1 MRFANLWK
9 GVKTMGLTGIQIFKM
24 LPKTNCGECGVPTC
38 LAFAMN
44 LAAGKAELASCP
56 YVSEEAKAMLS
67 EAAAP
72 PIRPLAIGAG
82 ENVVKIGGETVLF
95 RHEKTFVNKP
105 GVAILISD
113 NTPEADINPRLKQF
127 KELKYERV
135 GLTLRPEMI
144 AVKNESGDPAKFEAL
159 IKRVK
164 AETDAALILMSDKA
178 DAMTAGVKACADRV
192 PLIYAANNG
201 NSEAFAN
208 LAKENKCPLAVK
220 ADNMETLVSLSNK
233 LTAAGLKDLVLD
245 SGSRTLRRVFEDQI
259 FIRRAALIQKNRSL
273 GFPTI
278 TFPCEMTKDPMKEA
292 LIAATMVA
300 KYAGII
306 VLSDFQGESLFPLL
320 VERLNIYTDPQR
332 PMMMQQ
338 GIYPIGNPA
347 EDSPVLITTNFSL
360 TYFIVS
366 GEVESSRVATW
377 LLVMDTEGLSVLTAW
392 AAGKF
397 VGDAIG
403 AFVKKSGITDKVK
416 HRKVVIPGAVA
427 AISGD
432 LEEELG
438 AGWEVKIGPRE
449 AAHIPAY
456 LKMGA

>member
-1 MRFANLWK
+1 
-9 GVKTMGLTGIQIFKM
+9 
-24 LPKTNCGECGVPTC
+24 
-38 LAFAMN
+38 
-44 LAAGKAELASCP
+44 
-56 YVSEEAKAMLS
+56 
-67 EAAAP
+67 
-72 PIRPLAIGAG
+72 
-82 ENVVKIGGETVLF
+82 VVKIGGETVLF

-105 GVAILISD
+105 GFAILVSD
-113 NTPEADINPRLKQF
+113 TMPEAEVNTKLKRF
-127 KELKYERV
+127 KDLKYERV

-144 AVKNESGDPAKFEAL
+144 AVKNDSGDPAKFEAL
-159 IKRVK
+159 IKKVK
-164 AETDAALILMSDKA
+164 AETDAALILMSDKP

-192 PLIYAANNG
+192 PLIYAASNG
-201 NSEAFAN
+201 NSEAFAG

-220 ADNMETLVSLSNK
+220 SDNLNTLASLSDK
-233 LTAAGLKDLVLD
+233 LSAAGLKDLVLD
-245 SGSRTLRRVFEDQI
+245 SGSRTLRKAFEDQI

-338 GIYPIGNPA
+338 GIYPLGNPV

-366 GEVESSRVATW
+366 GEIESSRVPSW

-438 AGWEVKIGPRE
+438 SGWEVKIGPRE